1 MPIRPAFTSRTLVR
15 CIMSIALLA
24 LPAVAATA
32 RAQGKGPED
41 MRTLANYRL
50 TMPTLRKVLGAI
62 REMKADAESKK
73 LEAAGEEGFNKDIA
87 SMSLAEIAAEYDRLP
102 PAKRAIARSGL
113 STREWVTA
121 FASFIWATRVIGEQ
135 ELAKMSGKA
144 PITPGHVPQENV
156 DLVRQNEAE
165 IERLRG
171 DS

>member
-1 MPIRPAFTSRTLVR
+1 MPIHPAFTSRTLIR

-41 MRTLANYRL
+41 MKTLANYRL
-50 TMPTLRKVLGAI
+50 TMPTVRKVLGAM
-62 REMKADAESKK
+62 REMRADPESKK
-73 LEAAGEEGFNKDIA
+73 YESEGEGWGEKFLN
-87 SMSLAEIAAEYDRLP
+87 MSLAEITAEYDRLP

-121 FASFIWATRVIGEQ
+121 FASLMWAGRVIAEQ
-135 ELAKMSGKA
+135 ELAKATGKA

-165 IERLRG
+165 IERLHG
-171 DS
+171 QT